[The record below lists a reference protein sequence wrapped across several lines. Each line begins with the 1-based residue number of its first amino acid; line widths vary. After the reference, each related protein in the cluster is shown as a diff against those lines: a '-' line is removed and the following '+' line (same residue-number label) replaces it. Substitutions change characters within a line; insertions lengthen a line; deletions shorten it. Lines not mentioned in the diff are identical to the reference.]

1 MGNNTASIADYQK
14 SFAVM
19 LAGAEANA
27 AELAGTAEVR
37 NALAT
42 AAAGV
47 QSALNRQSDLTG
59 QAQQAT
65 RDLEESLDLAKRM
78 YSRLRSG
85 VIMHYGRESEK
96 VVQFGLQPARPPV
109 RSTDRA
115 KKKKQK
121 PEEPG
126 PNPATTAVSETDG
139 TR

>member
-14 SFAVM
+14 AFAAM
-19 LAGAEANA
+19 LTGAEANA
-27 AELAGTAEVR
+27 AELVGTEEVR
-37 NALAT
+37 NGLAT

-47 QSALNRQSDLTG
+47 QSALNRQADLTG

-65 RDLEESLDLAKRM
+65 RDLEESLDLGKRM

-96 VVQFGLQPARPPV
+96 LVQFGLQPARPAV
-109 RSTDRA
+109 RNTDRS

-126 PNPATTAVSETDG
+126 PNPAPTAVSKTDG
-139 TR
+139 TH

>member
-1 MGNNTASIADYQK
+1 MGNNTTSIADYQK
-14 SFAVM
+14 AFAAM
-19 LAGAEANA
+19 LAGAEAHA
-27 AELAGTAEVR
+27 AELVGTEEVR
-37 NALAT
+37 NGLAT

-47 QSALNRQSDLTG
+47 QSALNRQADFTG

-96 VVQFGLQPARPPV
+96 LVHFGLQPARPAV
-109 RSTDRA
+109 RNTDRS
-115 KKKKQK
+115 KKKQK

-126 PNPATTAVSETDG
+126 PNPAPTAVSETDG
-139 TR
+139 SQ